1 MIYNNDDIEKLAS
14 ELDIVKVIGE
24 YIELKKQGISYR
36 GLCPF
41 HEEKTPSFYVTPSK
55 NIYKCFGCGVG
66 GNSIDFYMKHNNLNY
81 IDAIKEL
88 SQKYDIAVRT
98 TTRNEFSQEINKK
111 KEIYTQIL
119 EDTLQI
125 FKENIK
131 SEKEIINYLNNRD
144 INMQFINKYEIGYAK
159 NSWNHLLNELKARR
173 YELVDIIAAGVVKQG
188 EKGAYD
194 VFRDRVMFPIY
205 SYSGKIIGFGG
216 RTTEENKDI
225 AKYLNSPE
233 SEIFKKGNNL
243 YGLIDRGR
251 VIRKNDYAI
260 LVEGY
265 MDVISMHIYGFD
277 MTVATL
283 GTSLTE
289 NQAKLLKKYTHNII
303 IAYDMDEAGKK
314 AIERAAN
321 ILKKHD
327 FNIRVLE
334 LEGAKDPDEF
344 LKKYGRD
351 KFIDNIKK
359 SKEIFDFLYFYY
371 LKYIDISNVIGKK
384 KFIEKFY
391 DFFLNLSNKIEYN
404 IYLDKLSKN
413 IDIDVKA
420 LEEHIK
426 YNNKYVYK
434 NIEKNNMI
442 MKNRDEKLEL
452 LTLKL
457 ILQKKEYLNNF
468 SNILFSN
475 TFYRDII
482 ESIRRNYNRD
492 NLEYAII
499 NDTNLEDYD
508 KDKIIEIIYNIDIIS
523 DYDRYYEEIKK
534 SWEFI
539 QLKEEE
545 KEIGIMLGDVSL
557 TNEEKNNLIYKRVE
571 IIKKIKNLF

>member
-391 DFFLNLSNKIEYN
+391 DFFSNLSNKIEYN

>member
-188 EKGAYD
+188 ENGAYD